1 MSSRDYRKIIVEKLL
16 KKYNTRLAQNTSTTR
31 RIILKPTEV
40 YKNYTENNADISI
53 KQNLDEAVDAL
64 LKMKMITVDYLKFST
79 DVEKIYLCE
88 EQIGVIY
95 EWLKAEYGI
104 TPQNVLVKKAK
115 ALLENYFCDGKVME
129 YYRYQLSLL
138 LQDPRTELNLDNLE
152 ANLKMIY
159 FLETNMNDLYVREA
173 SMLVYGDSKWFEEH
187 NYNEVCNLLREALH
201 MPAQDNERCDAI
213 LALYHIAPTEQE
225 IFIKGNWKLEWE
237 NCTLEIGKLKGG
249 IAINSRDIER
259 LKSITVGAEKIMTI
273 ENKTSYQRVD
283 DSNIATIYLGGYAT
297 RYQILFLQ
305 KVIQNN
311 PRALYCHFGDIDVG
325 GFLIHRHLCN
335 VTGKQ
340 FKLHCMGIEELTDE
354 RFVRCHKE
362 LTDNDRKRMQLLLSE
377 EPYTQIMR
385 YMEENNVKLEQEIV
399 SYYSPHTSPSSDLG
413 TAESPAV
420 HK

>member
-1 MSSRDYRKIIVEKLL
+1 MSGRDYRKIIVEKLL
-16 KKYNTRLAQNTSTTR
+16 KKYNTRLAQDTSTTR
-31 RIILKPTEV
+31 RVILKPTEV

-53 KQNLDEAVDAL
+53 KQNFDEAVDAL
-64 LKMKMITVDYLKFST
+64 LKMKMIAVDYLKFST

-88 EQIGVIY
+88 EQICVIY

-115 ALLENYFCDGKVME
+115 ALLENYFCSGKVME
-129 YYRYQLSLL
+129 YYRNQISLL
-138 LQDPRTELNLDNLE
+138 LLDPRTELNLDNLE

-159 FLETNMNDLYVREA
+159 FLETNTNDLYVREA

-201 MPAQDNERCDAI
+201 MPAQDNERYDAI
-213 LALYHIAPTEQE
+213 LALYHVTPTEQE
-225 IFIKGNWKLEWE
+225 IFIKGNWELEWE

-259 LKSITVGAEKIMTI
+259 LKSITVDAEKIMTI
-273 ENKTSYQRVD
+273 ENKTSYQRVN
-283 DSNIATIYLGGYAT
+283 DSNIATIYLGGYAS

-305 KVIQNN
+305 KVIQDN

-340 FKLHCMGIEELTDE
+340 FELHCMGIEELKDE
-354 RFVRCHKE
+354 RFARCHKE

-377 EPYTQIMR
+377 EPYVKIMR

-399 SYYSPHTSPSSDLG
+399 SYYLQM
-413 TAESPAV
+413 
-420 HK
+420 